1 MHVGLAHDRELHIHA
16 LADVVLILHLR
27 LGQRR
32 AARDTPIDRLLAAID
47 ESLLDQVGEQP
58 QFLRLVGWVQRE
70 VRVVPLAEH
79 TESLELLALCVDEA
93 KRVLLARL
101 ADGGRRGVGVAV
113 LSHLLRDLELDR

>member
-1 MHVGLAHDRELHIHA
+1 MLVSPTIGNFTYT

-79 TESLELLALCVDEA
+79 TESLKLLALC
-93 KRVLLARL
+93 R
-101 ADGGRRGVGVAV
+101 
-113 LSHLLRDLELDR
+113 